1 MDPEAREGNLQLV
14 GLAGQ
19 DTVPEKLRPQ
29 MHLKRTVKEDQKVPP
44 GSGVHLTDQKEAD
57 EKQQSKPE

>member
-1 MDPEAREGNLQLV
+1 MDLEAREGNLQVV
-14 GLAGQ
+14 GLAGL

-29 MHLKRTVKEDQKVPP
+29 IHQKKTVKEDQKVLP